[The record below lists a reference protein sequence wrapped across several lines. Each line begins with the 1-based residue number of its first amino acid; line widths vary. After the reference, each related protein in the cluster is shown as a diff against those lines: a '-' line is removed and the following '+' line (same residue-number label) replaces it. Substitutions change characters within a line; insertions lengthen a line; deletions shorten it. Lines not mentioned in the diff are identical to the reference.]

1 MAALTGKTINSTYKD
16 FLQISNSNAG
26 VDTTARAISDGE
38 GTATILYLSSLEVY
52 SPGRAGSD
60 NTIFGKGAG
69 NGLASGCNFNTVY
82 GGDAGNDLSDGALR
96 NTAIGYGALDLAT
109 SADDV
114 TAIGANAMGAG
125 VSTAAT
131 SGTTVIGSASLQNL
145 TSGVGN
151 TAIGS
156 SALNG
161 LTTGDRNIAIGYE
174 ALLYGT
180 TETDDNIAIGF
191 NCMSANFSTAAVN
204 DCIAIGTSALL
215 GTLTADASGAVAVG
229 YKSLTANTS
238 GEKNVAVGY
247 QAGNTLTT
255 GGENTV
261 VGYDSDTDD
270 NSATNQTVIGSE
282 VTGVADNSVTLGN
295 SSVTAVY
302 MAQDSGATVHC
313 TSVTVKETTTPSALA
328 DHGKI
333 YTKNDNKLYFQDG
346 AGTEHEISFE

>member
-1 MAALTGKTINSTYKD
+1 MSSLTGKTVKATYKD
-16 FLQISNSNAG
+16 LLQISNSNAG

-38 GTATILYLSSLEVY
+38 GTATLLYLSSLEVY
-52 SPGRAGSD
+52 SPGRAGAD

-69 NGLASGCNFNTVY
+69 NALASGCNFNTVY

-131 SGTTVIGSASLQNL
+131 SGTTAIGSASLQNL
-145 TSGVGN
+145 TSGAAN

-204 DCIAIGTSALL
+204 DCVAIGSNALL
-215 GTLTADASGAVAVG
+215 GALESTVSGLVSIGVSSLAALTTGA
-229 YKSLTANTS
+229 
-238 GEKNVAVGY
+238 KNVGVGF
-247 QAGNTLTT
+247 QAGNVLTT
-255 GGENTV
+255 GGENTII
-261 VGYDSDTDD
+261 GYDSDTDD
-270 NSATNQTVIGSE
+270 NSATNQTVVGSE
-282 VTGVADNSVTLGN
+282 TTGVADNSVTLGN

-313 TSVTVKETTTPSALA
+313 TSVTVKETTTPTALA